1 MSLII
6 DFNIPVTP
14 PPNLVNEADKQ
25 EAEKFFA
32 QSFDDNLKE
41 QPNIPLNSIDS
52 NKALEQ
58 REALVEKIEP
68 NVAPTLDGAVE
79 RGDSGFEND
88 IMQDLHESLGAERDE
103 QAEDKEQNQKII
115 KHKEPEKVRFGPVL
129 EPENEKHKVER
140 NELRGKLSPEELD
153 ILESNERFAD
163 WYKRMFSIRLSGRK
177 TNIPY
182 EVAAMLNVAK
192 KETKNLVEKDAQFM
206 QKLENYADKYIKE
219 QNTKL
224 VNSITEWVCE
234 IYGSTENFLQQ
245 KDKAVGDMKTA
256 IADFECIKKCEGR
269 SSTLVPFSVEN
280 RLFNFLFPRPKF
292 YQKKTKMEKD
302 KVTEVPNKR
311 SKHQDTQLPKNTQS
325 KRKRLTMLPP
335 KRH

>member
-6 DFNIPVTP
+6 DFNTPVP
-14 PPNLVNEADKQ
+14 SSPNLVNEADKQ

-41 QPNIPLNSIDS
+41 QPNIPLSSIDS
-52 NKALEQ
+52 GKALEQ

-68 NVAPTLDGAVE
+68 NAAPTFDGAVE

-88 IMQDLHESLGAERDE
+88 IMQDLQESLGAERDE

-153 ILESNERFAD
+153 ILESNERFVD
-163 WYKRMFSIRLSGRK
+163 EYKGMFLIRLSGRK

-219 QNTKL
+219 QNTRL

-234 IYGSTENFLQQ
+234 IYGSEENFLQQ
-245 KDKAVGDMKTA
+245 KGMVAEDMKIA
-256 IADFECIKKCEGR
+256 ISAFEYIKNLKGR
-269 SSTLVPFSVEN
+269 TTTLIPFSIEHG
-280 RLFNFLFPRPKF
+280 LFKFLRPNLKQGVIERNIF
-292 YQKKTKMEKD
+292 GNEKTSQ
-302 KVTEVPNKR
+302 T
-311 SKHQDTQLPKNTQS
+311 QDTQLPKNTQS
-325 KRKRLTMLPP
+325 KKKRLTMLPP